1 MTSDGVGDNVVDMET
16 ELEIKALRD
25 EIQKLKNNLNQYK
38 ILLNEV
44 DEDAKPDMISD
55 EEVICVQEIAK
66 LKKTS
71 NQRPLTSDEV
81 KNLDILHKNLKLAR
95 GENTRVG
102 AKGSVKKK
110 TAENLEK
117 IITGK

>member
-1 MTSDGVGDNVVDMET
+1 MNSNGDDNNILDLEK
-16 ELEIKALRD
+16 ELEIKALHD
-25 EIQKLKNNLNQYK
+25 EIQKLKNQVNKYK

-44 DEDAKPDMISD
+44 DEDANPDMISD
-55 EEVICVQEIAK
+55 EEVICVTEISK
-66 LKKTS
+66 LKKIT

-102 AKGSVKKK
+102 GHNKVKKK
-110 TAENLEK
+110 SAEDLEK
-117 IITGK
+117 IVTGK